1 MKGRQKNPK
10 VLLLLVLLGL
20 VLGSALGR
28 GIGHLVPDGV
38 VKRFFLES
46 VTASIGPATVDLV
59 AFSFTLGFSLTINV
73 LAILGVIFAVYL
85 FRWY

>member
-1 MKGRQKNPK
+1 MKAKQKSPK
-10 VLLLLVLLGL
+10 VLALLVLLGL

-28 GIGHLVPDGV
+28 GIGHVLPDGV

-46 VTASIGPATVDLV
+46 VTASLGPATVDLV
-59 AFSFTLGFSLTINV
+59 AFSFTIGFSLTINV

>member
-1 MKGRQKNPK
+1 MRGRQKSPG

-20 VLGSALGR
+20 ILGSALGR
-28 GIGHLVPDGV
+28 GIGHLVPEGV

-46 VTASIGPATVDLV
+46 VTASIGPATLDLV
-59 AFSFTLGFSLTINV
+59 AFSFTIGFSLTINV

>member
-1 MKGRQKNPK
+1 VKGRQKSPG

-20 VLGSALGR
+20 ILGSALGR
-28 GIGHLVPDGV
+28 GIGHVLPEGV

-46 VTASIGPATVDLV
+46 VTASVGPATLDLV
-59 AFSFTLGFSLTINV
+59 AFSFTIGFSLTINV

>member
-1 MKGRQKNPK
+1 VKGKQKSPR
-10 VLLLLVLLGL
+10 VLLLLVFLGL
-20 VLGSALGR
+20 ILGSALGR
-28 GIGHLVPDGV
+28 GIGHLLPEGV

-46 VTASIGPATVDLV
+46 VTASLGPATLDLV
-59 AFSFTLGFSLTINV
+59 AFALTLGFSLTINV